1 MGWLRR
7 LFDYLLLRLDSVVT
21 PLLYR
26 LTIRF
31 YPKGV
36 PQKSFEW
43 VYRHPDPWHYLT
55 SAYEQNKQ
63 DRALAMALAGQVT
76 RGRALEVGCSEGA
89 FTEKLASHQVAQEI
103 VGVDISARAI
113 ARARER
119 CARFDRVEFVQTNIL
134 ENPPAGLFDLVFC
147 VEVLYYLGPDMR
159 PVCEK
164 LLPIL
169 AEGCTVILL
178 HPTGYAALHRSLQEL
193 LGLRVV
199 SEHVESNN
207 PRPYVVTVLE
217 KARSLA
223 PASAPRR

>member
-21 PLLYR
+21 PLLYP

-43 VYRHPDPWHYLT
+43 VYRRPDPWHYLT
-55 SAYEQNKQ
+55 SAYEQSKQ
-63 DRALAMALAGQVT
+63 DRALALAGQFT
-76 RGRALEVGCSEGA
+76 RSRALEVGCSEGA

-113 ARARER
+113 ARARAR

-164 LLPIL
+164 LGPIL
-169 AEGCTVILL
+169 AEGCAVILV
-178 HPTGYAALHRSLQEL
+178 HPTGYAALHRSLREIL
-193 LGLRVV
+193 ALRLV

-207 PRPYVVTVLE
+207 PRPYLVTVLE
-217 KARSLA
+217 KARSPA
-223 PASAPRR
+223 AASASG